1 MRMCLGL
8 ILLIGVLGCEPID
21 ESEESNNES
30 VATPENGNLSCDCTA
45 VIDRA
50 TPTYTCTAFTTGEDV
65 FLCEDGGAGLDCVQ
79 ANSTSWSN
87 DDLTCESVFCVTT
100 DDAECQVDCSCTD
113 ERS

>member
-21 ESEESNNES
+21 ESEESTYES
-30 VATPENGNLSCDCTA
+30 VPTTENENLSCDCA
-45 VIDRA
+45 VVIDRA
-50 TPTYTCTAFTTGEDV
+50 TPTYTCTASMSGQDV
-65 FLCEDGGAGLDCVQ
+65 YLCEDGEAGLDCVQ
-79 ANSTSWSN
+79 GNSTSWSN

-100 DDAECQVDCSCTD
+100 DESECQADCSCTD